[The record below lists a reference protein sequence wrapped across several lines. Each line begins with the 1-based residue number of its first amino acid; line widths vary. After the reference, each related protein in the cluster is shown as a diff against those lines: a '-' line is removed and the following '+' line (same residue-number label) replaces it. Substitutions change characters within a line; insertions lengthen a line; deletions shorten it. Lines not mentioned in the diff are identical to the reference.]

1 MMKMNNGSKKAF
13 GIILF
18 AVVSAGV
25 LLGIVFRTM
34 QLHYAIDFSTGFY
47 KEWHYSLP
55 ALDTVLLGAAVLVV
69 LLSILLKRKPLY
81 AVLPKRLGGSLLPF
95 FCAAGLAAQTILQM
109 VQTTEWGIWLLVS
122 SVLAAVS
129 VVCFILLGLQQAL
142 AKPGVS
148 GYLFRNMVLTLW
160 CCCQML
166 TVFFE
171 RSSESNTSE
180 FVFIIL
186 FLYASTVFFIKYGKL
201 TFYSQPDYHS
211 SFSLLLS
218 ASFLSLFG
226 FTLSVPNIILLCT
239 GGASPA
245 DFSPIAC
252 AALPLAVYGF
262 SFLFINCLSSPQKQE
277 PAKSSAS
284 EAMEA

>member
-18 AVVSAGV
+18 AVVSAGA

-109 VQTTEWGIWLLVS
+109 VQTTEWG
-122 SVLAAVS
+122 
-129 VVCFILLGLQQAL
+129 LQQAL

-180 FVFIIL
+180 FVFITL

-201 TFYSQPDYHS
+201 TFYSQPDHHS

-262 SFLFINCLSSPQKQE
+262 SFLFINCLSSSKKQE